1 MYLSKVTKMETSIII
16 PITVITIE
24 KVLDKRLRARGNMLE
39 RKKEVRHTR
48 EVK

>member
-1 MYLSKVTKMETSIII
+1 METSTIMI

-24 KVLDKRLRARGNMLE
+24 KVIDKRQEARGNMLE
-39 RKKEVRHTR
+39 RRTEVRHTR